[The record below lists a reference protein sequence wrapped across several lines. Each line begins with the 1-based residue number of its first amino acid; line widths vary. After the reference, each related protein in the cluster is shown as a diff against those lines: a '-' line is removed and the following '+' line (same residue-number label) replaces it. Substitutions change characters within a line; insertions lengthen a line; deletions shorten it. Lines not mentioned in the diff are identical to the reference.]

1 MKIIVALLFVVLSL
15 LILGYRYQSNAN
27 QRDVEKFPPPGKLVK
42 ISGDIDVHLYCQGQG
57 DVTVIFEAAQGD
69 SSLDW
74 IKVQSAVSKFTRV
87 CAYDRPGLGWSS
99 PVANV
104 LTAQQIADNLH
115 QALEQAVIA
124 GPYVLVGHSIG
135 GVYARAFAHQYPGD
149 VVGLV
154 FVDSAHENQRYRLP
168 SDTMKETRMI
178 KGLASIFRVLAPVG
192 IPRAFK
198 LADRM
203 QGENFP
209 NDVRPSAMAR
219 MYQSHFFKA
228 LFNEVKAAELNTA
241 LTEPPPDFG
250 NTPLI
255 VLSRSET
262 NPGLPE
268 EQFEQL
274 KKSWGKLQQDL
285 VKLST
290 NSQHIVAEKSGHYI
304 HHDQP
309 ELVIDAIRQI
319 VKAAQN

>member
-1 MKIIVALLFVVLSL
+1 MIFLLGILLLLVLGFV
-15 LILGYRYQSNAN
+15 YQSYAN
-27 QRDVEKFPPPGKLVK
+27 WRDVRIYPPPGRLVK
-42 ISGDIDVHLYCQGQG
+42 IPHEDLELHLNCQGQG
-57 DVTVIFEAAQGD
+57 DVTVILEAGQGD

-74 IKVQSAVSKFTRV
+74 ADVQSAVSAFTRV

-99 PVANV
+99 PTKSV
-104 LTAQQIADNLH
+104 LTSQQIADNLNH
-115 QALEQAVIA
+115 ALEGAGVA

-135 GVYARAFAHQYPGD
+135 GVYSRAFAQQYPEE

-168 SDTMKETRMI
+168 SDAMKELTMI
-178 KGLASIFRVLAPVG
+178 KRLASVFRVLAPVG
-192 IPRAFK
+192 IPRALK

-209 NDVRPSAMAR
+209 DDIRPAAMAR
-219 MYQSHFFKA
+219 MYQTHFFKA
-228 LFNEVKAAELNTA
+228 LLNEVKAVELNIA
-241 LTEPPPDFG
+241 QSEPPVDLG
-250 NTPLI
+250 DTPLI
-255 VLSRSET
+255 VLSRGGP

-274 KKSWGKLQQDL
+274 KQCWDELQQDL

-290 NSQHIVAEKSGHYI
+290 NSQHFVAEKSGHYI

-309 ELVIDAIRQI
+309 ELVVDAIRQ
-319 VKAAQN
+319 VLEA